1 MKRFKV
7 MVILRDP
14 KRQFTAAQF
23 VTHITDDVD
32 EADKI
37 AQEFNATPP
46 ANRSPSIM
54 HVVRSMYALYPT
66 SDLQAVAVVIG
77 GGYRMVSPEHRI

>member
-23 VTHITDDVD
+23 VTHISDDVN
-32 EADKI
+32 EAERI
-37 AQEFNATPP
+37 ALDFNSTPP
-46 ANRSPSIM
+46 INRSPMIM
-54 HVVRSMYALYPT
+54 HAVHSLKHLYPT
-66 SDLQAVAVVIG
+66 SNLQEVAVVIG

>member
-23 VTHITDDVD
+23 VTHMKDS
-32 EADKI
+32 EAEAERI
-37 AQEFNATPP
+37 ADEFNRMIP
-46 ANRSPSIM
+46 AHRSNPVKMIVM
-54 HVVRSMYALYPT
+54 SMQQMYPT
-66 SDLQAVAVVIG
+66 SELQAIAVVIG

>member
-23 VTHITDDVD
+23 VTHITDDVNKA
-32 EADKI
+32 EGI
-37 AQEFNATPP
+37 AQNFNATPP
-46 ANRSPSIM
+46 VNRSPSIM
-54 HVVRSMYALYPT
+54 HAVQAISSLYPT
-66 SDLQAVAVVIG
+66 SNLQAVAVVIG